1 MIALTISLLLV
12 ILLVMGMPVGFALAL
27 SGSVGLLATGGSA
40 LVDGIL
46 QTTPLST
53 ANSFELLTVPMFLL
67 MAEFVILSGVADK
80 LFETAAR
87 WVGRLPGG
95 LGVATALAGAGFGAI
110 SGSSV
115 ASAATLSAT
124 SIPAMLK
131 QGYEPKLACGVVA
144 ISGTLAMLIPPSIAI
159 VLYGIIAEVSVGKL
173 LIAGIVPGL
182 LVTLTIA
189 LTVIFLVALDPS
201 RAPPGPPY
209 TMREKLASLRVAGP
223 MLLLFAGVTGVIYT
237 GIATPT
243 EASGI
248 GAFMAFLLAL
258 QAGKMNFQTTLD
270 ALIRAARTTCMVVM
284 IILGA
289 QIFGYFFTLTQATQ
303 TIVSTISSLEVNRY
317 IVLALILFI
326 YILLGCF
333 LDTIAILFLT
343 IPIVLPIVRTL
354 GFDPVWFGIL
364 VIVTCEVGLL
374 TPPVGMN
381 CFVVSRYSGQPLAEV
396 FGGAMPHVYAHML
409 LIALL
414 IAFPQIVLWLPST
427 MIQ

>member
-201 RAPPGPPY
+201 RAPPGPRY

-258 QAGKMNFQTTLD
+258 QAGKMNFHTTLD

-289 QIFGYFFTLTQATQ
+289 QIFGYFFTLTQTTQ

-414 IAFPQIVLWLPST
+414 VAFPQIVLWLPST

>member
-1 MIALTISLLLV
+1 
-12 ILLVMGMPVGFALAL
+12 
-27 SGSVGLLATGGSA
+27 
-40 LVDGIL
+40 
-46 QTTPLST
+46 
-53 ANSFELLTVPMFLL
+53 
-67 MAEFVILSGVADK
+67 
-80 LFETAAR
+80 
-87 WVGRLPGG
+87 
-95 LGVATALAGAGFGAI
+95 
-110 SGSSV
+110 
-115 ASAATLSAT
+115 
-124 SIPAMLK
+124 
-131 QGYEPKLACGVVA
+131 
-144 ISGTLAMLIPPSIAI
+144 
-159 VLYGIIAEVSVGKL
+159 
-173 LIAGIVPGL
+173 
-182 LVTLTIA
+182 
-189 LTVIFLVALDPS
+189 
-201 RAPPGPPY
+201 
-209 TMREKLASLRVAGP
+209 MREKLASLRVAGP

>member
-1 MIALTISLLLV
+1 MIALSISFFLV

-27 SGSVGLLATGGSA
+27 SGSVGLLATGGIA
-40 LVDGIL
+40 LLDGIL

-67 MAEFVILSGVADK
+67 MAEFVILSGVADN
-80 LFETAAR
+80 LFEAASR

-115 ASAATLSAT
+115 AAAATLSAT

-159 VLYGIIAEVSVGKL
+159 VLYGIIAEVSIGKL
-173 LIAGIVPGL
+173 LIAGIIPGI

-189 LTVIFLVALDPS
+189 LTVLCLVAIDPS
-201 RAPPGPPY
+201 RAPPGPKY
-209 TMREKLASLRVAGP
+209 TIREKLESLKVAGP

-270 ALIRAARTTCMVVM
+270 ALVRAARTTCMVIM

-289 QIFGYFFTLTQATQ
+289 QIFGYFFTLTQTTQ
-303 TIVSTISSLEVNRY
+303 IIVTTISALDVNRH
-317 IVLALILFI
+317 IVLGLILLI

-354 GFDPVWFGIL
+354 QFDPVWFGIL

-381 CFVVSRYSGQPLAEV
+381 CFVVSRYSGRPLAEV
-396 FGGAMPHVYAHML
+396 FGGAMPHVYAHLL
-409 LIALL
+409 LITLL
-414 IAFPQIVLWLPST
+414 IVFPQLVIWLPST

>member
-12 ILLVMGMPVGFALAL
+12 ILLVMGMPVGFALTL

-201 RAPPGPPY
+201 RAPPGPRY

>member
-201 RAPPGPPY
+201 RAPPGPRY